1 MKKFI
6 FKALCF
12 ILEWTLY
19 ITFGL
24 MIAISIIAIIC
35 SDGDKSLLDLIAE

>member
-24 MIAISIIAIIC
+24 IVAISIIAIIC
-35 SDGDKSLLDLIAE
+35 GDGNKSLLDLIAE

>member
-24 MIAISIIAIIC
+24 IMAISIIAIIC
-35 SDGDKSLLDLIAE
+35 GDGDKGLLDLIAE

>member
-6 FKALCF
+6 VKAVLF
-12 ILEWTLY
+12 ILEWTMY

-24 MIAISIIAIIC
+24 MMAISIIAIMC
-35 SDGDKSLLDLIAE
+35 GDGDKGFFDLFTE

>member
-24 MIAISIIAIIC
+24 MMAIGIIAIMC
-35 SDGDKSLLDLIAE
+35 GDGDKGLLDLIAE

>member
-6 FKALCF
+6 FKAMCF
-12 ILEWTLY
+12 ILEWTPY

-24 MIAISIIAIIC
+24 MVAISIIAIIC
-35 SDGDKSLLDLIAE
+35 GDGNKGLLDLIAE

>member
-24 MIAISIIAIIC
+24 MMAISIIAIIC
-35 SDGDKSLLDLIAE
+35 GDGDKGLLDLIAE

>member
-1 MKKFI
+1 MKKSI

-12 ILEWTLY
+12 ILKWTIY

-24 MIAISIIAIIC
+24 IMAISIIAIIC
-35 SDGDKSLLDLIAE
+35 GDGNMSLLELITE

>member
-12 ILEWTLY
+12 ILEWTIY

-24 MIAISIIAIIC
+24 MIAISIIAIMC
-35 SDGDKSLLDLIAE
+35 GDGNIGLLELITE

>member
-6 FKALCF
+6 FKAMCF
-12 ILEWTLY
+12 ILEWTPY

-24 MIAISIIAIIC
+24 IVAISIIAIIC
-35 SDGDKSLLDLIAE
+35 GDGDKGLLGLIVE

>member
-12 ILEWTLY
+12 ILEWALY

-24 MIAISIIAIIC
+24 IVAISIIAIMC
-35 SDGDKSLLDLIAE
+35 GDGDKGLLELITE

>member
-12 ILEWTLY
+12 ILKWTLY
-19 ITFGL
+19 ITFAL
-24 MIAISIIAIIC
+24 MMAIILIAIMC
-35 SDGDKSLLDLIAE
+35 CDGDKGLFEIFAE

>member
-12 ILEWTLY
+12 ILKWTLY
-19 ITFGL
+19 ITFAL
-24 MIAISIIAIIC
+24 MMAISFIAIMC
-35 SDGDKSLLDLIAE
+35 GNGDKGLLDLIAE

>member
-24 MIAISIIAIIC
+24 IVVISIIAIIC
-35 SDGDKSLLDLIAE
+35 GDGDKGLLDLIAE

>member
-24 MIAISIIAIIC
+24 MVAIGIIAIMC
-35 SDGDKSLLDLIAE
+35 GDGDKGLLDLIAE

>member
-1 MKKFI
+1 MKKLI

-24 MIAISIIAIIC
+24 MMAISIIAIMC
-35 SDGDKSLLDLIAE
+35 GDGDKGLLDLIAE

>member
-6 FKALCF
+6 FKVLYF
-12 ILEWTLY
+12 ILEWTPY

-24 MIAISIIAIIC
+24 IVAISIIAIMC
-35 SDGDKSLLDLIAE
+35 GDGDKGLLDLIAE

>member
-19 ITFGL
+19 ITFSL
-24 MIAISIIAIIC
+24 IVAISIIAIMC
-35 SDGDKSLLDLIAE
+35 GDGDKGLLNLIAE

>member
-24 MIAISIIAIIC
+24 ITAISIIAIIC
-35 SDGDKSLLDLIAE
+35 GDGDKSLLDLIAE

>member
-6 FKALCF
+6 FKALYF
-12 ILEWTLY
+12 ILEWTPY

-24 MIAISIIAIIC
+24 MVAISIIAIIC
-35 SDGDKSLLDLIAE
+35 GDGDKGLLDLIAE

>member
-6 FKALCF
+6 FKAMCF

-24 MIAISIIAIIC
+24 IMAISIIAIIC
-35 SDGDKSLLDLIAE
+35 GNGDKGLLDLIAE

>member
-12 ILEWTLY
+12 ILKWTLY
-19 ITFGL
+19 IIFGL
-24 MIAISIIAIIC
+24 MVAISIIAIIC
-35 SDGDKSLLDLIAE
+35 GDGDKSLLDLFAE

>member
-6 FKALCF
+6 FKAMCF

-19 ITFGL
+19 ITFSL
-24 MIAISIIAIIC
+24 IVAISIIAIMC
-35 SDGDKSLLDLIAE
+35 SDGDKGLLNLIAE

>member
-12 ILEWTLY
+12 ILKWALY
-19 ITFGL
+19 ITFAL
-24 MIAISIIAIIC
+24 MMAIIFIAIMC
-35 SDGDKSLLDLIAE
+35 GDGDKGLFELFAE

>member
-12 ILEWTLY
+12 ILEWALY
-19 ITFGL
+19 ITFAL
-24 MIAISIIAIIC
+24 MMAISFIATMC
-35 SDGDKSLLDLIAE
+35 GYGDKSLFDLFAE

>member
-24 MIAISIIAIIC
+24 MVAISIIAIMC
-35 SDGDKSLLDLIAE
+35 GDGDKGLLDLIAE

>member
-12 ILEWTLY
+12 ILKWTLY

-24 MIAISIIAIIC
+24 IVAISIIAIIYGE
-35 SDGDKSLLDLIAE
+35 GDKGLLDLIAE

>member
-24 MIAISIIAIIC
+24 IVAISIIAIIC
-35 SDGDKSLLDLIAE
+35 GDGDKGLLELITE

>member
-6 FKALCF
+6 FKVLCL

-19 ITFGL
+19 ITFSL
-24 MIAISIIAIIC
+24 MVAISIIAIMC
-35 SDGDKSLLDLIAE
+35 GDGNKGFIDLITE

>member
-12 ILEWTLY
+12 ILKWTLY
-19 ITFGL
+19 ITFALL
-24 MIAISIIAIIC
+24 MAISFIAIMC
-35 SDGDKSLLDLIAE
+35 GDGNKGFLDLITE